1 MAVIVSSFDDKKIDV
16 MKAVAFLT
24 GVQMYVL
31 ATITTAQNV
40 YTDEQV
46 LFFEFGDA
54 FNGCRKRE
62 PGHVEGFYEVG
73 SCKVG
78 LGYVQRDIELLGRT
92 RRTARLFTSHF
103 GVSR

>member
-24 GVQMYVL
+24 DVQMYVL

-46 LFFEFGDA
+46 LFFELGTLLTGIGNVRPDMLRVFMRLVVVKSVWVT
-54 FNGCRKRE
+54 CR
-62 PGHVEGFYEVG
+62 G
-73 SCKVG
+73 
-78 LGYVQRDIELLGRT
+78 I
-92 RRTARLFTSHF
+92 
-103 GVSR
+103 